1 MALKTVTANRS
12 GFSENP
18 KKEDALIKKLTDCR
32 DLLKKGVD
40 AKKDAVKSIGGYL
53 KTVPHGQGTKTLK
66 LLCEKAG
73 IHMDTYYQWKKDVEE
88 AAIVESD
95 EIQRE
100 ARKNNR
106 VIDTPF
112 RRAILDAYREDPQIT
127 APEAFRKACTYVDG
141 SAKEPKVETQPIQP
155 FVEALNE
162 YLRKSDTDADGL
174 FQAIKNAAIPR
185 AKLCA
190 ALKMFK
196 GTCQ

>member
-73 IHMDTYYQWKKDVEE
+73 IHMETYYQWKKDVEE
-88 AAIVESD
+88 AAIVESA

-100 ARKNNR
+100 ARMNNR
-106 VIDTPF
+106 IIDTPF
-112 RRAILDAYREDPQIT
+112 RKAILEAYRENPQIT

-141 SAKEPKVETQPIQP
+141 SAKEPSVKTDRK
-155 FVEALNE
+155 EALADALNK
-162 YLRKSDTDADGL
+162 YMRDTDNDAEGVL
-174 FQAIKNAAIPR
+174 AIIKRSSIPR
-185 AKLCA
+185 EKICA
-190 ALKMFK
+190 ALQGLCK
-196 GTCQ
+196 